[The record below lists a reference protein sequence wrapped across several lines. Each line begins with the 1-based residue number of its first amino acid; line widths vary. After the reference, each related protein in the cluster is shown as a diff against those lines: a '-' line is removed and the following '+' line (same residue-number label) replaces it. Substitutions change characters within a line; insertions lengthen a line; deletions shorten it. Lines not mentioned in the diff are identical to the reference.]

1 MMAAVTALT
10 QGCQQPAQDL
20 GNKPQAS
27 REPGD
32 GTVENRTVENRTM
45 EIRLSYH
52 GIGVDRSGRR
62 AVGGA
67 TAILNGV
74 LSRVGNCLVVTA
86 PNGIRVQPFFLAGTE
101 RWDAASETLVMR
113 GKNYRLG
120 DRISLGGGGVAPS
133 FDPGREP
140 GVDIVECEVGEL
152 FAVSG

>member
-1 MMAAVTALT
+1 MMAALAALT

-27 REPGD
+27 REPD
-32 GTVENRTVENRTM
+32 HGTVENRTVENRTM
-45 EIRLSYH
+45 DIRLSYH

-86 PNGIRVQPFFLAGTE
+86 PNGIRVQPLFLAGTAK
-101 RWDAASETLVMR
+101 WDTASETLVYR

-120 DRISLGGGGVAPS
+120 DRIAFGGGAVAPS

-152 FAVSG
+152 FGVSG